1 LIVADDGTT
10 LGRGRS
16 RQAGDHMAE
25 SARRDVDTATVA
37 EVRAILDDYEHRE
50 EGETHTDAA

>member
-1 LIVADDGTT
+1 MD
-10 LGRGRS
+10 
-16 RQAGDHMAE
+16 AGVQHRRAMHMAE

-50 EGETHTDAA
+50 EAENHTDAA